1 MMSDAAREEPAAVS
15 PHGHARRDLSGTVLG
30 DFRLIRKLGE
40 GGMGQV
46 YLAEQISLRR
56 RVAVKLLRSDLAGQ
70 EVSLKRFRAEA
81 KIVAQLNHPNIVQ
94 VYAFGESEGVHY
106 MAMEYVDGRNLRDYL
121 RRHGPAPVALVLHIV
136 QQVALALLRASELG
150 LVHRDIKPENILLT
164 RRGEVKVA
172 DFGLSRV
179 IQGEEAQ
186 RLTQTG
192 TTLGTPL
199 YMSPEQ
205 VEGRPLDCRSD
216 IYSLGVTCY
225 HLLAGRPPFEGENA
239 FAVALQHLQQEPP
252 PLQSLRPDL
261 PEDVCALVHR
271 MMAKRPEERFSSPA
285 ELLQAVSLL
294 SQRYA
299 QSGAI
304 TASTTVN
311 TSASLTGSAT
321 GTVVLG
327 SAASTLTWQMAD
339 SKSQGWWRRWLL
351 FLAVPASLI
360 GAFFV
365 AWQLSRLASAHSLTV
380 SQQKDFPPET
390 TAPRLAGGITK
401 REQEEALQVL
411 VRATERPEK
420 DPAKLRQGLQHRLDL
435 LVLLLHSYGEE
446 RSALD
451 RAEKWCRE
459 WIKSPVEAYALVGEI
474 GLAIVLAFQDKPAE
488 SNERFLA
495 ALKRCPGLQ
504 RPAYGLTP
512 VLQPE
517 WYRLVVRALEHNRVN
532 CAALGLAFPNELAR
546 LRQELPARPRPLK
559 PSS

>member
-1 MMSDAAREEPAAVS
+1 MMSDAAREEPSAVS
-15 PHGHARRDLSGTVLG
+15 PPRDARRDLSGKVLG

-136 QQVALALLRASELG
+136 QQVALALQRASELG

-172 DFGLSRV
+172 DFGLSRM

-225 HLLAGRPPFEGENA
+225 HLLAGRPPFEGREC
-239 FAVALQHLQQEPP
+239 
-252 PLQSLRPDL
+252 
-261 PEDVCALVHR
+261 VCR
-271 MMAKRPEERFSSPA
+271 
-285 ELLQAVSLL
+285 
-294 SQRYA
+294 
-299 QSGAI
+299 G
-304 TASTTVN
+304 
-311 TSASLTGSAT
+311 
-321 GTVVLG
+321 
-327 SAASTLTWQMAD
+327 
-339 SKSQGWWRRWLL
+339 
-351 FLAVPASLI
+351 
-360 GAFFV
+360 
-365 AWQLSRLASAHSLTV
+365 
-380 SQQKDFPPET
+380 
-390 TAPRLAGGITK
+390 
-401 REQEEALQVL
+401 
-411 VRATERPEK
+411 
-420 DPAKLRQGLQHRLDL
+420 
-435 LVLLLHSYGEE
+435 
-446 RSALD
+446 
-451 RAEKWCRE
+451 
-459 WIKSPVEAYALVGEI
+459 
-474 GLAIVLAFQDKPAE
+474 
-488 SNERFLA
+488 LA
-495 ALKRCPGLQ
+495 AL
-504 RPAYGLTP
+504 AA
-512 VLQPE
+512 
-517 WYRLVVRALEHNRVN
+517 RATTIAIF
-532 CAALGLAFPNELAR
+532 AA
-546 LRQELPARPRPLK
+546 
-559 PSS
+559 